1 MALKRSKI
9 GMHSAHHVGPNMTPM
24 VDVVMVILIFFM
36 LGSSFTSPVWYLT
49 NNTPAIRG
57 GFSDVKTSK
66 FPPVKLIIKLD
77 RRGNHTMATIGS
89 FQTENL
95 KGSLFK
101 WLNKRR
107 KILGKKTQLI
117 IKPHESVPYQDVI
130 TVYSDCVRA
139 RYHEVAF
146 GMPTR

>member
-1 MALKRSKI
+1 MAMKRKRI
-9 GMHSAHHVGPNMTPM
+9 GMHAAHHVGPNMTPM

-57 GFSDVKTSK
+57 GMSDVKTSK

-77 RRGNHTMATIGS
+77 RRGTKTMVTIGA

-95 KGSLFK
+95 NGDLMH

-107 KILGKKTQLI
+107 KILGKKTQVI

-139 RYHEVAF
+139 RYHRVAF